1 MINLRRQKVRE
12 IMNKKVQK
20 IITWLIL
27 LIMVVGIIASIT
39 AYAFL

>member
-20 IITWLIL
+20 IITWIIL